1 MGLKTDFLSQSDIC
15 AIYKCLDGH
24 IHVKY
29 RALDITM
36 DPEEFFQVAE
46 VFTDALDSLR
56 KVAERA
62 DEKINLRDLSV
73 TLKA

>member
-1 MGLKTDFLSQSDIC
+1 MGHKTDFLSQSGIC

-29 RALDITM
+29 RSLDITM
-36 DPEEFFQVAE
+36 ESEEFFRVAE
-46 VFTDALDSLR
+46 VFTDALDTLR
-56 KVAERA
+56 KVSEPV
-62 DEKINLRDLSV
+62 DEEINLRDLSV

>member
-1 MGLKTDFLSQSDIC
+1 MGRKTNFLSQSDIC

-24 IHVKY
+24 IHLRY

-36 DPEEFFQVAE
+36 EPEEFFRVAE
-46 VFTDALDSLR
+46 VFTDALDTLR
-56 KVAERA
+56 KVTEPV
-62 DEKINLRDLSV
+62 DEEINLRDLSV